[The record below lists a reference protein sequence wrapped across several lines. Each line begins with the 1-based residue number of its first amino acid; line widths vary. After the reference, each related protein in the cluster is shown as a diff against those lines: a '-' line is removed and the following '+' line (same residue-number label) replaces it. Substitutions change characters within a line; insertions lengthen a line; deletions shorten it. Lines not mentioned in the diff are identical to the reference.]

1 MAVLDRREAGA
12 VGMLQLVL
20 DNSLII
26 LRDRTRGPESR
37 LDAMRTARDL
47 LSWDAGTETL
57 KYSEADRS
65 MVSNPL
71 AIKLLEP

>member
-1 MAVLDRREAGA
+1 
-12 VGMLQLVL
+12 MLQLVL

-57 KYSEADRS
+57 KYSEADHS